1 MPLKPSI
8 KEEEYIARLEFE
20 EKKKREEER
29 SEKLQIEE
37 KKRLKDLHFM
47 RCPKCGMELIE
58 ISYKHLKIDKCSAC
72 DGIWLDAGE
81 FEQVTEL
88 EKSKLDKFFNV
99 LKK

>member
-1 MPLKPSI
+1 MPLKPSS

-20 EKKKREEER
+20 EKKKREEAR
-29 SEKLQIEE
+29 IKKLQEEE
-37 KKRLKDLHFM
+37 KQKLKELHFM

-58 ISYKHLKIDKCSAC
+58 ISYKQLKIDKCSSC

-88 EKSKLDKFFNV
+88 EKSSLDKFFKV
-99 LKK
+99 FKK